1 VKEFQTH
8 VLYGFLVGV
17 LLAMANTD
25 VAELNQVI
33 RNSDHPDK
41 REVHGPTV
49 KADDAELNNRLVNEV
64 LCREVTKKGREKD
77 RGGRGG
83 GEKCVDAARR
93 NASLS
98 VADKGLIS
106 RARFFVSHIPE
117 LLTAA

>member
-1 VKEFQTH
+1 MKEFQTH

-49 KADDAELNNRLVNEV
+49 KADDAELNNRLVNEI
-64 LCREVTKKGREKD
+64 LCREREREHKKGKRKR
-77 RGGRGG
+77 RGGVGGG
-83 GEKCVDAARR
+83 GEMCGCSKKEC
-93 NASLS
+93 
-98 VADKGLIS
+98 
-106 RARFFVSHIPE
+106 FTVSGG
-117 LLTAA
+117 